1 MRSSMKDKVAN
12 FVLVF
17 AVLSVVAIV
26 GFDFGRSFPKEPR
39 IIERTDTVVVS
50 KVDTLFREVPKPV
63 YTSVVR
69 TEYVPVT
76 DTIVRNDTTFLPL
89 PIEQKVYEDS
99 TYRAVISGYKPSL
112 DSLWLYRT
120 TKYVTVTNTVKEKPS
135 KWGFGVTAGPSVLI
149 TPGGSVYGGLG
160 ATIGVNYRF

>member
-1 MRSSMKDKVAN
+1 MKDRNIADLV
-12 FVLVF
+12 FVLIVMAF
-17 AVLSVVAIV
+17 GLMV
-26 GFDFGRSFPKEPR
+26 GFELGHKLPRQPR

-63 YTSVVR
+63 YTNVVR
-69 TEYVPVT
+69 TEYVEVT

-99 TYRAVISGYKPSL
+99 TYRAVVSGYRPSL

-135 KWGFGVTAGPSVLI
+135 RWGFGVTVGPSILI
-149 TPGGSVYGGLG
+149 TPRGSVYGGLG
-160 ATIGVNYRF
+160 ASLGVDYRF